1 MMIEARHEI
10 QLEKETIKAIYEIYD
25 TSLLKHR
32 LKSATLIEDK
42 SWEQE
47 MYPNDKDF
55 GAEVRNLIRVNNY
68 LITKI
73 KDTPLD

>member
-47 MYPNDKDF
+47 MYPNDMTDGNK
-55 GAEVRNLIRVNNY
+55 
-68 LITKI
+68 
-73 KDTPLD
+73 PLDLIDFKREI